1 MIFNTNTFIILS
13 AFYLL
18 GCSPDLAIDLGD
30 QPTGVTKIEKLSGRV
45 GDSNKPG
52 IAYPHTIY
60 TVEDSLIRI
69 GTKPS

>member
-30 QPTGVTKIEKLSGRV
+30 QPQELLR
-45 GDSNKPG
+45 
-52 IAYPHTIY
+52 
-60 TVEDSLIRI
+60 
-69 GTKPS
+69 